1 MRISPRLL
9 ALVPVA
15 VAINLVVG
23 GVVRELALPVFLDT
37 LGTMLVA
44 VLLGVGAGVFTGT
57 LSQLFSG
64 LLSGYQ
70 YLPFVVIQWLIA
82 LLAAVAARRRG
93 FAGPG
98 RSVAWGAACGLVSG
112 AASAVIS
119 YLLFRGGTGGG
130 VAAINTLLVSLGVDL
145 RTAVTIGSVTTDV
158 LDKTVS
164 FLTVGILLRRMP
176 LRILGRFSAAARA
189 IGR

>member
-44 VLLGVGAGVFTGT
+44 VLLGVGAGILTGT

-82 LLAAVAARRRG
+82 VLAAVAARRRG
-93 FAGPG
+93 FAGAG
-98 RSVAWGAACGLVSG
+98 RSLAWGVACGVVCGSASSLVSY
-112 AASAVIS
+112 V
-119 YLLFRGGTGGG
+119 LFRGGTGGG
-130 VAAINTLLVSLGVDL
+130 VAAINALLVSLGVGL
-145 RTAVTIGSVTTDV
+145 KTAVTIGSVTTDV

-164 FLTVGILLRRMP
+164 FLTVGLLLRRLP
-176 LRILGRFSAAARA
+176 LRIIARFPAAARA
-189 IGR
+189 TGR